1 MSDEK
6 IMIENIN
13 IPGKTYLARKD
24 KYEAML
30 KAFWRVLP
38 TASPGLTQAEMFS
51 AVIPHLPEELFPGGK
66 TAGWWVKTVQLDQEA
81 KGNLIREKTKPLRW
95 YRERATNDD

>member
-1 MSDEK
+1 MSDDK

-13 IPGKTYLARKD
+13 IPGKTYLVRKD

-30 KAFWRVLP
+30 KALEVVLP
-38 TASPGLTQAEMFS
+38 MESPGLTQNEMFDKT
-51 AVIPHLPEELFPGGK
+51 ALLLPEDLFPNGR
-66 TAGWWVKTVQLDQEA
+66 TVAYWVKTVQLDQEA

-95 YRERATNDD
+95 YRKGSK

>member
-6 IMIENIN
+6 IVIENVN
-13 IPGKTYLARKD
+13 IPGKTYLANKA

-30 KAFWRVLP
+30 KAMRVVLP
-38 TASPGLTQAEMFS
+38 TESPGLTQSEMFDQT
-51 AVIPHLPEELFPGGK
+51 AFLLPEDLFPGGR
-66 TAGWWVKTVQLDQEA
+66 TVAYWVKTVQLDQEA

-95 YRERATNDD
+95 YWREE